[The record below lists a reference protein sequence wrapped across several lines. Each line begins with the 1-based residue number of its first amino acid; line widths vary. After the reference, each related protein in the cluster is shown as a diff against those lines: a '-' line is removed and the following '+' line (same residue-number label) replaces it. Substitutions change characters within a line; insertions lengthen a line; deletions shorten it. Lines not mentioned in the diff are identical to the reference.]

1 MFIDREIFPETYRR
15 VADIAECRPEV
26 RALHDIWQRMRGGRG
41 LPSRRDF
48 DPVEVP
54 QLLSR
59 MFLIDVLPGAS
70 PERRYRVRLKGTEL
84 VVLLGRDW
92 TGRFL
97 HEFSDLEA
105 ADHLVAVADH
115 VVASRM
121 PFISSGLFYR
131 ARDRSTCQSES
142 ILLPLAEDDGDVN
155 MIMGVT
161 IVF

>member
-15 VADIAECRPEV
+15 VADIAACRPELQ
-26 RALHDIWQRMRGGRG
+26 ALETLWQRMRGDRG

-54 QLLSR
+54 RLLSR

-70 PERRYRVRLKGTEL
+70 PERRYRVRLTGTEL
-84 VVLLGRDW
+84 VVMLGRDW

-97 HEFSDLEA
+97 HEFSDLAA
-105 ADHLVAVADH
+105 ADHLVGVVDQVVAD
-115 VVASRM
+115 RM
-121 PFISSGLFYR
+121 PFIFSGNFYR
-131 ARDRSTCQSES
+131 PRDKSTCRSES

-155 MIMGVT
+155 MIIGVA
-161 IVF
+161 IIF